1 MQRIYLHGGEHAW
14 SYVNILPTQHKM
26 QSLKK
31 FAIQEK
37 KSYYRVYLNEDL
49 MLLNGNESTHYHIQ
63 TDSYTTINFS
73 FVSSDCYF
81 DFNYK
86 TLSSLHESDHY
97 PISIDK
103 IIICFG

>member
-63 TDSYTTINFS
+63 TDSYTTIDLSN
-73 FVSSDCYF
+73 
-81 DFNYK
+81 
-86 TLSSLHESDHY
+86 LSSINLLLSILHVSDHY
-97 PISIDK
+97 PVLMDK
-103 IIICFG
+103 NN